1 MTNTGMAVMYNICF
15 VRDDEI
21 VGYLGYNGPDEE
33 VLQADKKAA
42 LALHDLKTAS
52 KRARSFLAQA
62 LPGALRNIEDR
73 EQIMLDLCT
82 KSVTLSEDRTHLI
95 VEVAKKILIRVVS
108 GATGNAVETYEYE
121 PQ

>member
-1 MTNTGMAVMYNICF
+1 MYNICF

-21 VGYLGYNGPDEE
+21 AGYLGYNGPDEE
-33 VLQADKKAA
+33 VLQADQKAA

-52 KRARSFLAQA
+52 KRARSFLTQQ
-62 LPGALRNIEDR
+62 LPSALRNIEDR

-82 KSVTLSEDRTHLI
+82 TRVALSEDRKQLI
-95 VEVAKKILIRVVS
+95 VEVAEKILIKVVS
-108 GATGNAVETYEYE
+108 AATGNAVETYTYE